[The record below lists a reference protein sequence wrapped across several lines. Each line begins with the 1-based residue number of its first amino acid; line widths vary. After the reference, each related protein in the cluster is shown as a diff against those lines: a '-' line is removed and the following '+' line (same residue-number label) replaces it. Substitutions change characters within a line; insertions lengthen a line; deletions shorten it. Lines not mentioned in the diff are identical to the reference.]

1 MAEYDVVVVGLGVM
15 GSAALHRLARRG
27 KRVLGIE
34 QFLPGHDR
42 GSSHGETRLI
52 RLAYFEDA
60 SYVPLLREAYG
71 LWRELEEESDRSLMT
86 ITGILEIGTPD
97 GELVSGT
104 LASSRLHSLPHDVMT
119 ADETMKRF
127 PALVVPSG
135 YTGVFQPDGGYLA
148 AESTVQA
155 QIDLALAAGVDIKA
169 DTHVDSIVPQGIGV
183 RLKTSAG
190 EIDAGAAVVTAGP
203 WLNKLLPSLA
213 APLSVTRQVLGWL
226 SPAQPDQFT
235 ANKFPVFLFESEL
248 GLHYGF
254 PVHGHSGLKISKH
267 HHLRERVDPDT
278 CDRKVS
284 PQDVA
289 AILDFRDKY
298 LPSADGPLTSSTTC
312 VYTMTPDEDFIIDHL
327 PGLPQIVI
335 ASPSSGHGFKF
346 APVIGEI
353 VSDLV
358 TSGATGR
365 NISRFRLSRFG

>member
-169 DTHVDSIVPQGIGV
+169 DTHVDSIVPQGTGV

-267 HHLRERVDPDT
+267 HHLREPVDPDT
-278 CDRKVS
+278 
-284 PQDVA
+284 
-289 AILDFRDKY
+289 
-298 LPSADGPLTSSTTC
+298 
-312 VYTMTPDEDFIIDHL
+312 
-327 PGLPQIVI
+327 
-335 ASPSSGHGFKF
+335 
-346 APVIGEI
+346 
-353 VSDLV
+353 
-358 TSGATGR
+358 
-365 NISRFRLSRFG
+365 